1 MIGVASLRTKIYG
14 TIFKSTKQVCLVQ
27 IWSIVGKYHMFSAKD
42 SAKIMIKQT

>member
-27 IWSIVGKYHMFSAKD
+27 IWSIFEKYHMFSAKD